1 MAQDRATRRR
11 AMAVTPQARP
21 RRFGEWPFVLVLL
34 VAVVAMTL
42 VATNHVKRGCVI
54 LGVAMGLAAV
64 LRAVLPARIAGLLVV
79 RSRAF
84 DIVVTATLGAVLVA
98 LSVVVPPPS

>member
-1 MAQDRATRRR
+1 
-11 AMAVTPQARP
+11 MAVTPQARP